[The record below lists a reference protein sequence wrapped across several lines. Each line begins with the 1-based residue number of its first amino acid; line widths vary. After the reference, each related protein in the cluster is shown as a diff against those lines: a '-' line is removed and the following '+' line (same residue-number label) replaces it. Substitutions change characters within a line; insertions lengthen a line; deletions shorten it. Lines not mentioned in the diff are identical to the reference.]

1 MALKRVEPYDIE
13 IGRRIRAQRL
23 ATGMSQELLADQLGI
38 TFQQVQKYEKGANRV
53 SAGRLRRIAEIF
65 GVPPAFFF
73 SDLDTPATDTT
84 EATTSGFEFLTTAR
98 AIRMMRAFSRLSD
111 TKLQNALVA
120 VCEMMADEER
130 RT

>member
-23 ATGMSQELLADQLGI
+23 ATGMSQEVLADQLGI

-65 GVPPAFFF
+65 DVAPAFFF
-73 SDLDTPATDTT
+73 SDVQTSEPNGT
-84 EATTSGFEFLTTAR
+84 EAATSGFEFLTTAR

-111 TKLQNALVA
+111 AKLQNALVA
-120 VCEMMADEER
+120 VCEMMADGR
-130 RT
+130 GR